1 MKESRKRL
9 KTYFQTGDQP
19 TESEFVNWF
28 DSSLILSGS
37 NGITGSVIISGSTND
52 NADGSKVMLHVMG
65 DITSSGNI
73 SASGTIFADNFH
85 STGGDIAGINFT
97 DNIALTGNMTA
108 SGDISQSVGRLFT
121 NHIEL
126 VGDNIFYGGDI
137 GLPIQ
142 ANHVQ
147 ITNPLHGPIAAANVH
162 SQLVVDG
169 DITANTHITASGNI
183 SASGTILAD
192 VYRVN
197 GKGAIGHNATTG
209 LITLADTTQKT
220 EIEGTN
226 ITLDAPVT
234 ASSHISGGLD
244 KFIKAGTGSF
254 GRLEGLSPITVGSPV
269 IFTSPITMSGDI
281 SSSGTLFAEK
291 IVTQEITSSF
301 VTSSTSVLINNY
313 TSSGNSLF
321 GNDVNDTHKFTG
333 HVTASGNIS
342 ASGAITASGLFLP
355 QLSTIE
361 WLSNAGQKQTIRG
374 TDNYIQID
382 GDNRVLING
391 DDDVAITSP
400 LLSATGNISAS
411 GITGIHT
418 FGGSSTFNNIT
429 GSRLKIQKS
438 TGQGTPTPGTSDVA
452 IFQNN
457 DNAQDASIAI
467 IGADTKKSQLHF
479 GRHDDIDVVGIRYF
493 HDNHPTHPETM
504 QFRVNNVQRMVL
516 KGDNLGV
523 GGDMDPTTFLTV
535 QGTLSGGGLTISSSN
550 GAKIIH
556 KGTNVTKTIDR
567 SATNKNSFIEFDTAG
582 VTKLTFGNIA
592 ESDDNLYIYSGDAT
606 SDKHISLTSDS
617 TVFHTNITASNISS
631 SGAIYSTNHEAIWQ
645 GSIHADTAD
654 ATNWYGPNITGLYNN
669 LWNADYGD
677 NTAVLTLPEES
688 GSAGIIVPY
697 KSKLIG
703 FRAMVVPVASDAV
716 TVALYHEP
724 ANSATFNNT
733 SGNADDATLVSVSEA
748 TSDTPGAA
756 QNPMSITKT
765 DSSQALEAGDMLY
778 PRIKAGANGA
788 YVTFTVLVQ
797 RVK

>member
-1 MKESRKRL
+1 
-9 KTYFQTGDQP
+9 
-19 TESEFVNWF
+19 
-28 DSSLILSGS
+28 
-37 NGITGSVIISGSTND
+37 
-52 NADGSKVMLHVMG
+52 
-65 DITSSGNI
+65 
-73 SASGTIFADNFH
+73 
-85 STGGDIAGINFT
+85 
-97 DNIALTGNMTA
+97 
-108 SGDISQSVGRLFT
+108 
-121 NHIEL
+121 
-126 VGDNIFYGGDI
+126 
-137 GLPIQ
+137 
-142 ANHVQ
+142 
-147 ITNPLHGPIAAANVH
+147 
-162 SQLVVDG
+162 
-169 DITANTHITASGNI
+169 
-183 SASGTILAD
+183 
-192 VYRVN
+192 
-197 GKGAIGHNATTG
+197 
-209 LITLADTTQKT
+209 
-220 EIEGTN
+220 
-226 ITLDAPVT
+226 
-234 ASSHISGGLD
+234 
-244 KFIKAGTGSF
+244 
-254 GRLEGLSPITVGSPV
+254 
-269 IFTSPITMSGDI
+269 
-281 SSSGTLFAEK
+281 
-291 IVTQEITSSF
+291 
-301 VTSSTSVLINNY
+301 
-313 TSSGNSLF
+313 
-321 GNDVNDTHKFTG
+321 
-333 HVTASGNIS
+333 
-342 ASGAITASGLFLP
+342 
-355 QLSTIE
+355 
-361 WLSNAGQKQTIRG
+361 
-374 TDNYIQID
+374 
-382 GDNRVLING
+382 
-391 DDDVAITSP
+391 
-400 LLSATGNISAS
+400 
-411 GITGIHT
+411 
-418 FGGSSTFNNIT
+418 
-429 GSRLKIQKS
+429 
-438 TGQGTPTPGTSDVA
+438 
-452 IFQNN
+452 
-457 DNAQDASIAI
+457 
-467 IGADTKKSQLHF
+467 
-479 GRHDDIDVVGIRYF
+479 
-493 HDNHPTHPETM
+493 M

-567 SATNKNSFIEFDTAG
+567 SATNKNSFIEFTTNG
-582 VTKLTFGNIA
+582 VTKWTFGNIA